1 MQIPENA
8 FHFEEGELLLI
19 DKPVGWTSFDVVNHI
34 RGVIKRYLNIPKL
47 KVGHAGTLDPLAS
60 GLLIVCTGKMTKQ
73 IQQFQD
79 EHKTYTGTIRLGMTT
94 PSYDLETEPD
104 ELYTWQHITN
114 EQVENAARTFIGI
127 QQQYPPRFSAIK
139 IDGKRAFKYARKDQ
153 DVEMTARE
161 VHIMSFQITAIQL
174 PDLYFSVHCSKG
186 TYIRSLAHDFG
197 KVLGSG
203 ACLTA
208 LRRTVSGNFLAS
220 NAWQLADLK
229 NHIIQQGSGTENPPD
244 LP

>member
-1 MQIPENA
+1 MSV
-8 FHFEEGELLLI
+8 FDFETGELLLI
-19 DKPVGWTSFDVVNHI
+19 DKPLGWTSFDVVNHI
-34 RGVIKRYLNIPKL
+34 RVAIKKHLSIPKL

-79 EHKTYTGTIRLGMTT
+79 EHKTYTGTIRLGITT

-104 ELYTWQHITN
+104 NVFPWQHITN
-114 EQVENAARTFIGI
+114 EQIEDAARTFTGI

-161 VHIMSFQITAIQL
+161 VNILNFQITAIRL
-174 PDLYFSVHCSKG
+174 PELDFSVHCSKG

-208 LRRTVSGNFLAS
+208 LRRTASGNFLAS
-220 NAWQLADLK
+220 NAWKLADLK
-229 NHIIQQGSGTENPPD
+229 NHIIQQGSDTVITPEIP
-244 LP
+244 

>member
-19 DKPVGWTSFDVVNHI
+19 DKPLGWTSFDVVNHI
-34 RGVIKRYLNIPKL
+34 RVAIKKNMAIPKL

-60 GLLIVCTGKMTKQ
+60 GLLIVCTGKMTRQ

-94 PSYDLETEPD
+94 PSYDLETEAD
-104 ELYTWQHITN
+104 ALYPWQHITI
-114 EQVENAARTFIGI
+114 EQIEKVAKSFEGI

-153 DVEMTARE
+153 EVELASRE
-161 VHIMSFQITAIQL
+161 VNILHFWITAVNL
-174 PDLYFSVHCSKG
+174 PEIDFEVHCSKG

-197 KVLGSG
+197 KALDSG

-208 LRRTVSGNFLAS
+208 LRRTASGNFTV
-220 NAWQLADLK
+220 NKAWQLTALK
-229 NHIIQQGSGTENPPD
+229 DQIILQGPKAKESKDTP
-244 LP
+244 